1 MRSLALKPS
10 AKLTFLCYTTCGK
23 GVVFAVIPKI
33 YNQLPRFLKG
43 PTTKTRYHKEARD
56 NAYRKVFRTFANIKT
71 TLNESSRNI
80 LASTSSNG

>member
-10 AKLTFLCYTTCGK
+10 AKLALLCYTTCGK
-23 GVVFAVIPKI
+23 GVVFAVIPN

-43 PTTKTRYHKEARD
+43 PTTKTRYHKGARD